1 MTYQLGKRIIVMG
14 LMSVCLSARGDLFGG
29 DVAVLTQ
36 ILVNAIQ
43 QLSTLNSM
51 LQTGGDTLG
60 LMRDINRGINDS
72 LNMIRTID
80 PNWNPG
86 LYRDWE
92 NMQRALDQV
101 EQIYGAVPGSTSET
115 RVQRDLD
122 QSVAEAVTL
131 NNAMYN
137 YTREIDKLGEEIKVA
152 SHTVSPG
159 GAQKLTAETL
169 GVMLHV
175 MNSSLRAQATA
186 LKLQAQSMGIQNRRD
201 KETTK
206 HTVTSTHSIQQ
217 AFGRKAKFQLPRF

>member
-1 MTYQLGKRIIVMG
+1 MAF
-14 LMSVCLSARGDLFGG
+14 CLSARGDLFGG

-36 ILVNAIQ
+36 ILIQAIQ
-43 QLSTLNSM
+43 QLSTLNSI

-60 LMRDINRGINDS
+60 LMRDINKGINDS
-72 LNMIRTID
+72 LNMLRTID

-86 LYRDWE
+86 
-92 NMQRALDQV
+92 
-101 EQIYGAVPGSTSET
+101 IYGDWANAQKAFGEIERIYGSVPGSTSET
-115 RVQRDLD
+115 TVQRDVD

-131 NNAMYN
+131 NNAIYD
-137 YTREIDKLGEEIKVA
+137 YTREIDRVGEEIKSA

-159 GAQKLTAETL
+159 GAQKLTAESL

-201 KETTK
+201 KEQTR
-206 HTVTSTHSIQQ
+206 HTVNSTNSIQQ

>member
-1 MTYQLGKRIIVMG
+1 VSYQLGKRIIVMG

-86 LYRDWE
+86 LYGDWE
-92 NMQRALDQV
+92 NVQRALDEV
-101 EQIYGAVPGSTSET
+101 ERIYGSVPGSTSET
-115 RVQRDLD
+115 KVQKDLD

-131 NNAMYN
+131 NNAIYDH
-137 YTREIDKLGEEIKVA
+137 TREIDKLGEDIKAA

-186 LKLQAQSMGIQNRRD
+186 MKLQAQSMGIQNRRD
-201 KETTK
+201 KEQTR
-206 HTVTSTHSIQQ
+206 HTVSSTNSIQQ